1 MLKINYLVLLKPT
14 QNLLL
19 CFSSVIN
26 KILTEFEKKKN
37 KHIHLTVE
45 HILIIDIIL
54 LYNVF

>member
-26 KILTEFEKKKN
+26 KILTEFV
-37 KHIHLTVE
+37 LV
-45 HILIIDIIL
+45 LICD
-54 LYNVF
+54 YKVFFLW